1 MKKIFFG
8 IIICLS
14 ILISTSC
21 KKSSNTNGVVGGNVS
36 SQLSWSCDIDGVNY
50 AWSGTYPTGT
60 SDGLSTFSVI
70 TGTDPYA
77 QLNLALP
84 SISGKRKVIFTINF
98 PQVATGTYNFNP
110 TNNAGDRF
118 AFLQFET
125 STSNLYTNTTKGSFT
140 VNINTLAPN
149 TTSEGLVTG
158 TFSGTLYNDI
168 PLYKTITIKNGQFKA
183 TRKN

>member
-1 MKKIFFG
+1 MKKKILG
-8 IIICLS
+8 LITCLS
-14 ILISTSC
+14 ILVSTSC

-60 SDGLSTFSVI
+60 NDGLSTFSVI
-70 TGTDPYA
+70 TSIGSYA

-84 SISGKRKVIFTINF
+84 SISGKRKVIFTVNF
-98 PQVATGTYNFNP
+98 PQVAIGTYNINP
-110 TNNAGDRF
+110 NNYAGDRF

-140 VNINTLAPN
+140 ININTLSPN
-149 TTSEGLVTG
+149 SEGLVTG

-168 PLYKTITIKNGQFKA
+168 PLFKTITITNGQFKA
-183 TRKN
+183 IRKG